1 MRTTLRVLVA
11 TGLTVG
17 AALVAPTAAAAAAER
32 PERETP
38 ARETTARETPGRET
52 ANRAAPVGYDVSYP
66 QCRTE
71 LPDDAAF
78 AVVGVNGGLATTP
91 NRCLP
96 EQWVWATE
104 AGGDVPGQPPVQFYV
119 NTANPGQVR
128 DQVTTWPE
136 LGSNRYGVC
145 DGGNTAACS
154 YEYGVARAAG
164 DVRIVLAAARE
175 LRSELGDEV
184 PAEIDAVD
192 DVSDLAGYRWWLDV
206 ETMNTWQVGG
216 ADAERNNRATLEGM
230 ADHFTALGGEV
241 GIYSTGYQW
250 GRIAGSVPAGSSLTG
265 LDSWLA
271 GADDR
276 TDAARRCGREPLVD
290 GGEVTLVQYVVD
302 DLDHNRAC
310 TPAGS

>member
-1 MRTTLRVLVA
+1 MRTSLRVLAA

-17 AALVAPTAAAAAAER
+17 AALVAPTAAAAAER
-32 PERETP
+32 PDR
-38 ARETTARETPGRET
+38 GD
-52 ANRAAPVGYDVSYP
+52 PVGYDVSYP
-66 QCRTE
+66 QCRSE

-96 EQWVWATE
+96 EQWAWATGASGE
-104 AGGDVPGQPPVQFYV
+104 VPGQPPVQFYV

-145 DGGNTAACS
+145 DGGNSAACS

-175 LRSELGDEV
+175 LAAELDDDV
-184 PAEIDAVD
+184 PADIAAVR
-192 DVSDLAGYRWWLDV
+192 DVADLAGYRWWLDV
-206 ETMNTWQVGG
+206 ETMNTWQAGG
-216 ADAERNNRATLEGM
+216 ADAKRNNRATLEGM
-230 ADHFTALGGEV
+230 ADHLTALGGEV
-241 GIYSTGYQW
+241 GVYSTGYQW
-250 GRIAGSVPAGSSLTG
+250 RQIAGSVPTGSSLTG

-276 TDAARRCGREPLVD
+276 ADAARMCRSAPLVD
-290 GGEVTLVQYVVD
+290 GGEVTMVQYVVGR
-302 DLDHNRAC
+302 LDHNRAC
-310 TPAGS
+310 TPAGD